1 MSSPAGFGKDTPASD
16 VCKYFAPEIEGTTT
30 LITGPTIGSLGFETA
45 RAIAEQGAAKLL
57 LIGRDG
63 TKWVAPHT
71 HLLLLLINGRTW
83 LMIDSTKRVTPSLTA
98 SPK

>member
-1 MSSPAGFGKDTPASD
+1 MSSPAEFGKDTPASD
-16 VCKYFAPEIEGTTT
+16 VCKYFASEINGTTT

-57 LIGRDG
+57 LIGRDV
-63 TKWVAPHT
+63 TKWVSSHT
-71 HLLLLLINGRTW
+71 HRLLLLINGRTW
-83 LMIDSTKRVTPSLTA
+83 LTIDLTKRVRPLSIA